1 VAAGDRGDDLEF
13 AAPVFVIGDE
23 APPWILRFMGTD
35 MATLIERDSLM
46 ILRGSPAQMADE
58 LRRRRD
64 TLGISYFSVNGT
76 FIEQFAPVVD
86 LLAGR

>member
-1 VAAGDRGDDLEF
+1 
-13 AAPVFVIGDE
+13 
-23 APPWILRFMGTD
+23 
-35 MATLIERDSLM
+35 
-46 ILRGSPAQMADE
+46 MADE